1 MFLSVRL
8 SDSMSDN
15 RANSHVIILLHQLFE
30 SQGIAQSVI
39 RVLNLTLG
47 NSIGN
52 IVLGNGLQSA

>member
-1 MFLSVRL
+1 
-8 SDSMSDN
+8 MSDN